1 MPADDLTHSRLLEL
15 SGISLH
21 IGSVQVLQDI
31 AVAVAPGAPTVMMGP
46 NGAGKTSL
54 LKVMAG
60 LLKPTTGR
68 INSPPKRTSF
78 VFQKPT
84 MLRRS
89 VADNVAFAMTHAGL
103 SAQPRAVERAL
114 DQVGLLALA
123 SRSARRL
130 SGGEQQRLAIARAL
144 ARNPEILFLDEPTA
158 SLDPQQTKTME
169 DIIAEAA
176 RCGVKVVMSTHD
188 IGEAKRLSG
197 DVMFMAGGRLIEHT
211 AANVFFN
218 RPATLAARRFLAGEL
233 VI

>member
-31 AVAVAPGAPTVMMGP
+31 AVAIAPGAPTVMMGP

-54 LKVMAG
+54 LKIMAG

-68 INSPPKRTSF
+68 INGSPKRTSF

-188 IGEAKRLSG
+188 IGEAKRLAG
-197 DVMFMAGGRLIEHT
+197 DVMFMAGGRLIERSEART
-211 AANVFFN
+211 FFS
-218 RPATLAARRFLAGEL
+218 RPETTAARRFLAGDL
-233 VI
+233 VM